1 MLAENSQTKSF
12 HRLNLF
18 DFPRNLEARTLTRH
32 SFILT
37 RFFFL
42 SEIKGKYVRRFDMK
56 TGYLLPIR
64 LPLFMENYTI
74 AARHKY
80 QDPRL
85 PYQPEY
91 QQSWWL
97 LSDRFGRSIVR
108 KNRNELGR
116 LKKRS
121 VISLELLKL
130 RQEISYGRREGEG
143 EKSRRRVVL
152 IKRQCGGKKKWNI
165 FWRQRVFRLA
175 TEREGGGER
184 IRSRHNY
191 AALRADLIILG
202 EQPGGRPYVRSN

>member
-1 MLAENSQTKSF
+1 MAT
-12 HRLNLF
+12 
-18 DFPRNLEARTLTRH
+18 
-32 SFILT
+32 
-37 RFFFL
+37 
-42 SEIKGKYVRRFDMK
+42 
-56 TGYLLPIR
+56 
-64 LPLFMENYTI
+64 
-74 AARHKY
+74 
-80 QDPRL
+80 
-85 PYQPEY
+85 
-91 QQSWWL
+91 
-97 LSDRFGRSIVR
+97 FGSIRSIDR